1 MEEIRELQRRLY
13 EAQQGKSVNRLT
25 DDNVVELVA
34 KLIDR
39 NLVELHLSGQGYITP
54 KQLRNEIKDELL
66 VSGGRISLTALHATI
81 NTDASVIEA
90 KVDEMCAEDPDGLTL
105 EQGQLI
111 ADYYLEDLATELNTE
126 LQEAGQ
132 ITLGSFATRY
142 NFSTDSEFAVER
154 KITVRK
160 FRSIMRKSIKSY
172 DVDEIVD
179 HLEDEDHPGMID
191 LNSIPKYTKRMD
203 TLDVTAVAQ
212 QEMLRQDLK
221 AGK

>member
-66 VSGGRISLTALHATI
+66 VSGGRISLTALHASI

-142 NFSTDSEFAVER
+142 NFSTDFLSLAMRPRMGTTIDGRMEAGGVVYTTAFVER
-154 KITVRK
+154 
-160 FRSIMRKSIKSY
+160 
-172 DVDEIVD
+172 
-179 HLEDEDHPGMID
+179 HLSAP
-191 LNSIPKYTKRMD
+191 LPARRPSPTSP
-203 TLDVTAVAQ
+203 
-212 QEMLRQDLK
+212 LR
-221 AGK
+221 

>member
-1 MEEIRELQRRLY
+1 M
-13 EAQQGKSVNRLT
+13 
-25 DDNVVELVA
+25 ELVA

-142 NFSTDSEFAVER
+142 NFSTDFLSLAMRPRMGTTIDGRMEAGGVVYTTAFVER
-154 KITVRK
+154 
-160 FRSIMRKSIKSY
+160 
-172 DVDEIVD
+172 
-179 HLEDEDHPGMID
+179 HLSAPLPAHRP
-191 LNSIPKYTKRMD
+191 SPPSPPR
-203 TLDVTAVAQ
+203 
-212 QEMLRQDLK
+212 
-221 AGK
+221 

>member
-142 NFSTDSEFAVER
+142 NFSTDFLSLAMRPRMGTTIDGRMEAGGVVYTTAFVER
-154 KITVRK
+154 
-160 FRSIMRKSIKSY
+160 
-172 DVDEIVD
+172 
-179 HLEDEDHPGMID
+179 HLSAPLLAHRP
-191 LNSIPKYTKRMD
+191 SPPSPPR
-203 TLDVTAVAQ
+203 
-212 QEMLRQDLK
+212 
-221 AGK
+221 